1 MRALMGLLAHQHGLP
16 LFRRKPCLKDR
27 ALIGLC
33 RGDAEPGG
41 LAIEGVSPNGIAR
54 EANPVEFAPSQGL
67 NRARLVCGRVFRD
80 GVNVLGRRLLQPDV
94 ADRLLDGW
102 CRRWRRRQRWGRFP
116 RHLAC
121 RIGHG
126 KAAVAAIE
134 VVVLGVRQAW
144 HQDGPGNSS
153 DDRPKSGAAHQITQ
167 CRRHHSLGLLARF
180 LTLGVLL
187 GVAACGE
194 YDSLK
199 GVGSADQIDWSAK
212 VDEYS
217 QPGLL
222 GTLFNRK
229 PPGTRIRS
237 SGPYPGPLSEPVPAL
252 IAPDIADSVIAPP
265 LLPSLGP
272 EARMSLASA
281 SMVAASAST
290 GTGVTW
296 QATDMN
302 GTVTP
307 AHDVYL
313 SHHGLVCRDLQQQVR
328 KSEQSQIAQITLCHQ
343 DIGDSHVFWLP
354 ASPD

>member
-1 MRALMGLLAHQHGLP
+1 MRALLGLLAHQHGLP
-16 LFRRKPCLKDR
+16 LFRRKPRLKDR

-33 RGDAEPGG
+33 PGDPELGR
-41 LAIEGVSPNGIAR
+41 LTIEGVSRNGIAR
-54 EANPVEFAPSQGL
+54 DANAVELAPGQGL
-67 NRARLVCGRVFRD
+67 DRARLFCGGVFLDRI
-80 GVNVLGRRLLQPDV
+80 NILGRRLLQPNV
-94 ADRLLDGW
+94 ADRLLDRW
-102 CRRWRRRQRWGRFP
+102 CRWRRRRQRWGRFP
-116 RHLAC
+116 SHLAY
-121 RIGHG
+121 RIGCG
-126 KAAVAAIE
+126 KAVVGAVEI
-134 VVVLGVRQAW
+134 VVLSVRQAR
-144 HQDGPGNSS
+144 HPQGPGNGQDNRS
-153 DDRPKSGAAHQITQ
+153 KSGA
-167 CRRHHSLGLLARF
+167 RHEFTRYRHDTVGLLARF
-180 LTLGVLL
+180 LTL
-187 GVAACGE
+187 AALCAIAGCGE

-199 GVGSADQIDWSAK
+199 GVDSTDQIDWSAK

-217 QPGLL
+217 QPGPL
-222 GTLFNRK
+222 GTLFNRR
-229 PPGTRIRS
+229 PPGTRIRT
-237 SGPYPGPLSEPVPAL
+237 SGPYPGPLSEPVPPL

-265 LLPSLGP
+265 LLPSLGA

-290 GTGVTW
+290 GSGVTW
-296 QATDMN
+296 QSTDMS

>member
-1 MRALMGLLAHQHGLP
+1 MRALLGLLAHQHGLP
-16 LFRRKPCLKDR
+16 LFRRKPRLKDR

-33 RGDAEPGG
+33 RGDAELGR
-41 LAIEGVSPNGIAR
+41 LAIKSVSRNGIAR
-54 EANPVEFAPSQGL
+54 DADAVELAPGQGL
-67 NRARLVCGRVFRD
+67 DRARLSGGRMFLDR
-80 GVNVLGRRLLQPDV
+80 VNIVGRRLLQPNV

-102 CRRWRRRQRWGRFP
+102 CRRWWRRQWWGRLS
-116 RHLAC
+116 RHFAC
-121 RIGHG
+121 RIGRG
-126 KAAVAAIE
+126 KAAVGAVEII
-134 VVVLGVRQAW
+134 VLGVRQAW
-144 HQDGPGNSS
+144 HPQGPGNGNDNRS
-153 DDRPKSGAAHQITQ
+153 KSGA
-167 CRRHHSLGLLARF
+167 RHDFTRYRHDTVGLLARF
-180 LTLGVLL
+180 LTLAALCTI
-187 GVAACGE
+187 AACGE

-199 GVGSADQIDWSAK
+199 GLDSTGQIDWSAK
-212 VDEYS
+212 IDEYS
-217 QPGLL
+217 QPGPL
-222 GTLFNRK
+222 GTFFNRR
-229 PPGTRIRS
+229 PPVTRIRT
-237 SGPYPGPLSEPVPAL
+237 SGPYPGPLSEPIPPL

-265 LLPSLGP
+265 LLPSLGA

-290 GTGVTW
+290 GAGVAW
-296 QATDMN
+296 QATDMS